1 MTVAYADRPY
11 RKGVGIM
18 LLNRSGRIFAGQ
30 RIDQIAEAWQM
41 PQGGIDAGETPATAA
56 LRECA
61 EEVGTGNVE
70 IIAESTEWRPYDLP
84 EAIADK
90 VWNGRYRGQTQRWF
104 AMRFL
109 GEDAEIRVREV
120 VEPEFDAWRWLASD
134 ELMQLIVPFKHDLY
148 RSVLAEF
155 SNFVA

>member
-1 MTVAYADRPY
+1 MTVAYTDRPY

-56 LRECA
+56 LREFA

-155 SNFVA
+155 SDFVA